1 MRSTRL
7 FILPLLIVTLLALTA
22 AKESGQAAD
31 NKQLG
36 SKETTTRKIDWQAY
50 DIGLSKAKV
59 NNKHVFIDFTAEWCG
74 WCKKMDRETFA
85 DPKVVDMLNEYFV
98 PIKVDGDSKHELL
111 IDGYKITEKNLA
123 RNEYGVR
130 SYPIYWVLESDGTK
144 LTYIKGYK
152 PVDYMME
159 VLEYIKD
166 RRYDSTSTETP
177 EQKKKSSN

>member
-7 FILPLLIVTLLALTA
+7 FILPLLIVILIALIA
-22 AKESGQAAD
+22 AKESGQTAGD
-31 NKQLG
+31 KKTT
-36 SKETTTRKIDWQAY
+36 SKKVDWQAY

-74 WCKKMDRETFA
+74 WCKKMERETFA

-98 PIKVDGDSKHELL
+98 PVKVDGDSKNELL

-123 RNEYGVR
+123 RHEFGIR

-144 LTYIKGYK
+144 LTYIRGYK

-166 RRYDSTSTETP
+166 RRYDSTSTKTP
-177 EQKKKSSN
+177 EQKKKSRN